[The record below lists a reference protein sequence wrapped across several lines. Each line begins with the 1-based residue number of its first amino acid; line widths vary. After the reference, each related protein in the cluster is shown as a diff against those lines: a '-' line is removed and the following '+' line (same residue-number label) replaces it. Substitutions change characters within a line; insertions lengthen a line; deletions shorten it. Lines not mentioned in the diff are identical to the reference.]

1 MDKFAFNHDGEN
13 LPIGMGIGDER
24 ANQIIKIC
32 RIAHINGK
40 GILEMFEETIN
51 EVNPQ
56 NYVEAMFA
64 GYCVA
69 KVFQHSGSGGMGSV
83 LAKMMGL

>member
-13 LPIGMGIGDER
+13 LAIALGIGDER
-24 ANQIIKIC
+24 ADQIIKIC

-40 GILEMFEETIN
+40 SNLDMFEETIN
-51 EVNPQ
+51 EVDPK
-56 NYVEAMFA
+56 NYVEAVFA
-64 GYCVA
+64 GYCIA
-69 KVFQHSGSGGMGSV
+69 KVLEVSGSSMGSV